1 MKQTNVEKGNVRKLM
16 LSLTIEEKKG
26 YEVSKKIAK
35 RFLENKVQ
43 YKFFCSKYSAG
54 YRFDDFYIKVFYPK
68 YEKGKVEVVV
78 YKNTKEVKRVLDI
91 IMDLIAAVTVE
102 SDSNKF
108 FLHQVSNFSLD
119 DEVRICGMSKKVF
132 NRYSIENQ
140 KQMYNFSN
148 KISYNLAVLEKNEEE
163 IKYRETII
171 VTMHISAGV
180 VVFVPNLFS
189 KIFEESEKYRKEII
203 EKIEKI

>member
-1 MKQTNVEKGNVRKLM
+1 
-16 LSLTIEEKKG
+16 
-26 YEVSKKIAK
+26 
-35 RFLENKVQ
+35 
-43 YKFFCSKYSAG
+43 
-54 YRFDDFYIKVFYPK
+54 
-68 YEKGKVEVVV
+68 
-78 YKNTKEVKRVLDI
+78 
-91 IMDLIAAVTVE
+91 
-102 SDSNKF
+102 
-108 FLHQVSNFSLD
+108 
-119 DEVRICGMSKKVF
+119 
-132 NRYSIENQ
+132 
-140 KQMYNFSN
+140 MYNFSN